1 MILQSRMDILKGEL
15 GSSSQTCVSSTVD
28 GNVIGLEA
36 ERISSMTEEEDQ
48 VPRTIPVIKTEPE
61 VSGVPL
67 VSVRMFH
74 TGFWAVSKKR
84 NVSFLTHCMLS
95 TTCNAMFHPAISLT
109 FFHLYGC
116 EM

>member
-1 MILQSRMDILKGEL
+1 VTWGGTVVISRMILQSQMDVLKGEL
-15 GSSSQTCVSSTVD
+15 GSSSETCVSSTVD

-48 VPRTIPVIKTEPE
+48 GPRTIPVIKTEPK

-74 TGFWAVSKKR
+74 TGYIQYCLPLHQCVLMKPKFQSLEWILG
-84 NVSFLTHCMLS
+84 SF
-95 TTCNAMFHPAISLT
+95 
-109 FFHLYGC
+109 
-116 EM
+116 